1 MRSAKRAEY
10 RALLTVHFRWTF
22 WSALQK
28 TFVGGWKKE
37 IGFFEKQWAR
47 ARFFMKKLT
56 AEWVRKA
63 EADFEAANTIAK
75 LDPSLRD
82 PLCFHCQQ
90 TVEKYL
96 KALLQ
101 ELGQVVPRTHDLANL
116 LNRLLKL
123 DKTLRGL
130 QRGLKQ
136 LTRYAVEYPLSW
148 NSRHVTTSPLGTST
162 GGAGA

>member
-1 MRSAKRAEY
+1 LCGRQRI
-10 RALLTVHFRWTF
+10 
-22 WSALQK
+22 
-28 TFVGGWKKE
+28 FVGAWKKGT
-37 IGFFEKQWAR
+37 GFFEKQWGKVK
-47 ARFFMKKLT
+47 FFMKKLT

-136 LTRYAVEYPLSW
+136 LTRYAVEYRYPGIVAT
-148 NSRHVTTSPLGTST
+148 SRQARSALRRAELVRQAIRIKLGIPASGKRRPSP
-162 GGAGA
+162 

>member
-1 MRSAKRAEY
+1 
-10 RALLTVHFRWTF
+10 
-22 WSALQK
+22 
-28 TFVGGWKKE
+28 
-37 IGFFEKQWAR
+37 
-47 ARFFMKKLT
+47 MKKLT

-101 ELGQVVPRTHDLANL
+101 EWGQIVPRTHDLTNL

-123 DKTLRGL
+123 DKSLKGFG
-130 QRGLKQ
+130 RGLKQ
-136 LTRYAVEYPLSW
+136 LTRYAVEYRYPGI
-148 NSRHVTTSPLGTST
+148 VATSQQARLALRQAERVRQTIRPKLAISSPRKRKPSP
-162 GGAGA
+162 